1 MRERYM
7 GREGRIIKDGD
18 KVAMTFYSYTE
29 CLSSVIGT
37 VDGNYLN
44 VESGAIPLDYIC
56 CKEIRLI
63 DEVE

>member
-1 MRERYM
+1 MREQYM

-37 VDGNYLN
+37 VEGNYLN
-44 VESGAIPLDYIC
+44 VESGEY
-56 CKEIRLI
+56 R
-63 DEVE
+63 

>member
-1 MRERYM
+1 MREQFM

-37 VDGNYLN
+37 VDGKYLN
-44 VESGAIPLDYIC
+44 VESGAIPLDHIY
-56 CKEIRLI
+56 CKEIRLV
-63 DEVE
+63 DE